1 MAALAIMVM
10 GSSCVVSFTSTTLRI
25 PNQQISIQSTTPIE
39 RLSHNDMCIIP
50 TSNIISL
57 LFTQH
62 TRTKSLSSTSLQMA
76 YGKYG
81 NGRSSSR
88 YASANDRTKRQERVG
103 HVVRSEL
110 ATLLA
115 RGSIKNDND
124 PIEDELRRK
133 INVVNADVS
142 PDLRQARVTVSIMG
156 GADRKLDTLSKRR
169 AYAWLVRNTKA
180 IRYNLAQRM
189 KHMKGGSPDLTFV
202 QVDVGAAVDVMQL
215 IEKVS
220 EGYKRDDVLDFNEMD
235 YDDDGWE
242 DEEEDGEEEE
252 EGEEEDVDDVDVDDD
267 GWFDYDEDGDGISVE
282 VELKAE

>member
-1 MAALAIMVM
+1 MAALAITVM
-10 GSSCVVSFTSTTLRI
+10 GSSCVVSFTSTTTLRI
-25 PNQQISIQSTTPIE
+25 SNQPISIQFTTLIE
-39 RLSHNDMCIIP
+39 RPFYNNNNNMCIP
-50 TSNIISL
+50 TSNKSSL
-57 LFTQH
+57 YTQQQQH
-62 TRTKSLSSTSLQMA
+62 RRTKPLQMA

-142 PDLRQARVTVSIMG
+142 PDLRQARITVSIMG
-156 GADRKLDTLSKRR
+156 GGANNRKLDTLSKRR

-215 IEKVS
+215 IERVS
-220 EGYKRDDVLDFNEMD
+220 NEGYKRDDVLDFNEMD

-242 DEEEDGEEEE
+242 DEEEEDGEEGDE
-252 EGEEEDVDDVDVDDD
+252 DD
-267 GWFDYDEDGDGISVE
+267 GWFDFDEDGDGISVE
-282 VELKAE
+282 VEL